1 MNTNY
6 LYENY
11 KDFEENCYE
20 LFTRQASQFLYY
32 LKDSARFSV
41 STRHFFKMDEKG
53 YFCKYG
59 VPGNYWYSLCQIIFK
74 DNCNILKELMYF
86 CLKARKK
93 INLFPNQNEYKD
105 EIEKNFEVCRWFL
118 KKIKKHKSEPGYFYN
133 PDVFKVYDKEGI
145 KSDLKEALL
154 IRTKAKTNSEATD
167 EQNQII
173 NYLSSNMHASEHISI

>member
-20 LFTRQASQFLYY
+20 LFTRQATSFLYY
-32 LKDSARFSV
+32 FKDSARFTV
-41 STRHFFKMDEKG
+41 TTDHFFKMDEKG
-53 YFCKYG
+53 YFLKDG
-59 VPGNYWYSLCQIIFK
+59 VPGNYWYNMCQIIFK
-74 DNCNILKELMYF
+74 ENCNRFAKLMNYCF
-86 CLKARKK
+86 RKQK
-93 INLFPNQNEYKD
+93 INLFPNQNKYKD
-105 EIEKNFEVCRWFL
+105 ELNQHDIRFMLFL
-118 KKIKKHKSEPGYFYN
+118 EKIKAYKSEPGYFYN